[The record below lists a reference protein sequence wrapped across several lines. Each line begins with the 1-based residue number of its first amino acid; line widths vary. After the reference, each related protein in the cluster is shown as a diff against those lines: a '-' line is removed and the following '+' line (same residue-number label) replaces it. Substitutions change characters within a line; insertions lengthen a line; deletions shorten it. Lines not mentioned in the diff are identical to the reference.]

1 MAWPYGMGIAWRV
14 GGPGP
19 IVTVLS
25 NKLEIEHAEEIRA
38 EPTTRSSGGSA
49 NGPAAGGLRPGALLR
64 AYVALTKPRVIEL
77 LLITTLPVMF
87 LAAKGVP
94 PLGKALATFLFGT
107 LSAGAANAINCYI
120 DRDIDAKMRR
130 TRRRPLAR
138 AQVSPRAALTFG
150 IALATLSTAG
160 FLLTVNTLAAAL
172 SVTAILYYVFV
183 YSLLL
188 KRRTSQNVVW
198 GGIAGCMPVLIGW
211 VAVTGSLALP
221 PFLLFGVVFLW
232 TPPHTW
238 TLAMRYR
245 EDYAAA
251 GVPML
256 PVVATERR
264 VIVESL
270 VYTWATVLCSLVLWP
285 VAGMSPFYGAVAV
298 LLGAVILAEVHRL
311 LARAGRGATGVELRP
326 MRFFHLSNVY
336 MALLFSAVAVD
347 PFVVTWLN

>member
-1 MAWPYGMGIAWRV
+1 M
-14 GGPGP
+14 
-19 IVTVLS
+19 TVLS
-25 NKLEIEHAEEIRA
+25 NKLAVELDDEM
-38 EPTTRSSGGSA
+38 
-49 NGPAAGGLRPGALLR
+49 PAAPLLPPAEADRAPARRRPLGALLR

-87 LAAKGVP
+87 LAARGVP
-94 PLGKALATFLFGT
+94 PLGTALATLVFGT

-138 AQVSPRAALTFG
+138 AEVTPTEALVFG
-150 IALATLSTAG
+150 IVLAAASTAG
-160 FLLTVNTLAAAL
+160 FLLTVNALAALL
-172 SVTAILYYVFV
+172 SLSAILFYIFV

-211 VAVTGSLALP
+211 AAVTGGLDWT
-221 PFLLFGVVFLW
+221 PFVLFGVVFLW

-245 EDYAAA
+245 EDYAVAK
-251 GVPML
+251 VPML

-270 VYTWATVLCSLVLWP
+270 IYTWATVACSLVLWP
-285 VAGMSPFYGAVAV
+285 VAGMSPVYGALAV
-298 LLGAVILAEVHRL
+298 VLGAVFLLEGHRL
-311 LARAGRGATGVELRP
+311 LRAVMAGVTGVHLRP

-336 MALLFSAVAVD
+336 LALLFTAVALD
-347 PFVVTWLN
+347 PLFT

>member
-1 MAWPYGMGIAWRV
+1 M
-14 GGPGP
+14 
-19 IVTVLS
+19 TVLS
-25 NKLEIEHAEEIRA
+25 NKLAIELDDEV
-38 EPTTRSSGGSA
+38 
-49 NGPAAGGLRPGALLR
+49 PAAPPPPPAGPERPAGRRPFGALVR

-87 LAAKGVP
+87 LAAGGVP
-94 PLGKALATFLFGT
+94 PLGTALATLAFGT

-138 AQVSPRAALTFG
+138 AQVSPTEALVFGVVLAA
-150 IALATLSTAG
+150 ASTAG
-160 FLLTVNTLAAAL
+160 FALAVNVVAAAMSL
-172 SVTAILYYVFV
+172 FAILFYIFV

-211 VAVTGSLALP
+211 SAITGSLAWT
-221 PFLLFGVVFLW
+221 PFVLFGVVFLW

-245 EDYAAA
+245 EDYAVAN
-251 GVPML
+251 VPML

-270 VYTWATVLCSLVLWP
+270 IYTWATVICSLVLWP
-285 VAGMSPFYGAVAV
+285 VAGMSLVYGALAIV
-298 LLGAVILAEVHRL
+298 LGAVFLLEGHRL
-311 LARAGRGATGVELRP
+311 LRASMAGLTGVHLRP

-336 MALLFSAVAVD
+336 LALLFTAVAVD
-347 PFVVTWLN
+347 PFFT

>member
-1 MAWPYGMGIAWRV
+1 M
-14 GGPGP
+14 
-19 IVTVLS
+19 
-25 NKLEIEHAEEIRA
+25 
-38 EPTTRSSGGSA
+38 
-49 NGPAAGGLRPGALLR
+49 PAAPLLPPAEADRAPARRRPLGALLR

-87 LAAKGVP
+87 LAARGVP
-94 PLGKALATFLFGT
+94 PLGTALATLVFGT

-138 AQVSPRAALTFG
+138 AEVTPTEALVFG
-150 IALATLSTAG
+150 IVLAAASTAG
-160 FLLTVNTLAAAL
+160 FLLTVNALAALL
-172 SVTAILYYVFV
+172 SLSAILFYIFV

-211 VAVTGSLALP
+211 AAVTGGLDWT
-221 PFLLFGVVFLW
+221 PFVLFGVVFLW

-245 EDYAAA
+245 EDYAVAK
-251 GVPML
+251 VPML

-270 VYTWATVLCSLVLWP
+270 IYTWATVACSLVLWP
-285 VAGMSPFYGAVAV
+285 VAGMSPVYGALAV
-298 LLGAVILAEVHRL
+298 VLGAVFLLEGHRL
-311 LARAGRGATGVELRP
+311 LRAVMAGVTGVHLRP

-336 MALLFSAVAVD
+336 LALLFTAVALD
-347 PFVVTWLN
+347 PLFT

>member
-1 MAWPYGMGIAWRV
+1 MDV
-14 GGPGP
+14 DP

-25 NKLEIEHAEEIRA
+25 NKLAVELDDEIPPAPPLPA
-38 EPTTRSSGGSA
+38 APPAGSA
-49 NGPAAGGLRPGALLR
+49 GSAPRTGRRPVGALLR

-87 LAAKGVP
+87 LAAGGVP
-94 PLGKALATFLFGT
+94 PLGTALATLAFGT

-138 AQVSPRAALTFG
+138 AEVSPTEALVFGVVLAA
-150 IALATLSTAG
+150 ASTAG
-160 FLLTVNTLAAAL
+160 FWLAVNALAASL
-172 SVTAILYYVFV
+172 SLFAILFYIFV

-211 VAVTGSLALP
+211 AAITESLAWT
-221 PFLLFGVVFLW
+221 PFVLFGVVFLW

-245 EDYAAA
+245 EDYAVAK
-251 GVPML
+251 VPML

-270 VYTWATVLCSLVLWP
+270 LYTWATVACSVLLWP
-285 VAGMSPFYGAVAV
+285 VAGMSMVYGALALV
-298 LLGAVILAEVHRL
+298 LGAVFLLEGHRL
-311 LARAGRGATGVELRP
+311 LRAARAGVTGVHLRP

-336 MALLFSAVAVD
+336 LALLFTAVALD
-347 PFVVTWLN
+347 PLFT

>member
-1 MAWPYGMGIAWRV
+1 M
-14 GGPGP
+14 
-19 IVTVLS
+19 TVLS
-25 NKLEIEHAEEIRA
+25 NKLAVELDDEI
-38 EPTTRSSGGSA
+38 P
-49 NGPAAGGLRPGALLR
+49 PAPPLPAVPPAGTAGGAAAPAPRSARRPAGDLAR

-87 LAAKGVP
+87 LAAGGVP
-94 PLGKALATFLFGT
+94 PLGTALATLVFGT

-138 AQVSPRAALTFG
+138 AEVSPTEALVFG
-150 IALATLSTAG
+150 VALAAASTVG
-160 FLLTVNTLAAAL
+160 FWLTVNALAASL
-172 SVTAILYYVFV
+172 SLFAILFYVFV

-211 VAVTGSLALP
+211 SAITGSLAWT
-221 PFLLFGVVFLW
+221 PFVLFGVVFLW

-245 EDYAAA
+245 EDYAVAK
-251 GVPML
+251 VPML
-256 PVVATERR
+256 PVVAGERR

-270 VYTWATVLCSLVLWP
+270 LYTWATVACSVLLWP
-285 VAGMSPFYGAVAV
+285 VAGMSMVYGALALV
-298 LLGAVILAEVHRL
+298 LGAVFLLEGHRL
-311 LARAGRGATGVELRP
+311 LRAVRAGVTGVHLRP

-336 MALLFSAVAVD
+336 LALLFTAVALD
-347 PFVVTWLN
+347 PLLV

>member
-1 MAWPYGMGIAWRV
+1 M
-14 GGPGP
+14 
-19 IVTVLS
+19 
-25 NKLEIEHAEEIRA
+25 
-38 EPTTRSSGGSA
+38 SGH
-49 NGPAAGGLRPGALLR
+49 RPFGALLR

-87 LAAKGVP
+87 LAAGGLP
-94 PLGKALATFLFGT
+94 PLGTSLLTLLFGT

-138 AQVSPRAALTFG
+138 AQVTPVEALTFG
-150 IALATLSTAG
+150 ITLAVLSTVG
-160 FLLTVNTLAAAL
+160 FALTVNLLSAAL
-172 SVTAILYYVFV
+172 STGAILFYIFV

-211 VAVTGSLALP
+211 TAVTGELAWT
-221 PFLLFGVVFLW
+221 PFVLFGVVFLW

-245 EDYAAA
+245 EDYAVAK
-251 GVPML
+251 VPML

-264 VIVESL
+264 VVTESL
-270 VYTWATVLCSLVLWP
+270 AYTWATVLCSLLLWP
-285 VAGMSPFYGAVAV
+285 VAGMGPLYGAAALVLGGV
-298 LLGAVILAEVHRL
+298 LLAEGHRL
-311 LARAGRGATGVELRP
+311 LHRARSGVSGLMLRP

-336 MALLFSAVAVD
+336 LALLFTAVAVD
-347 PFVVTWLN
+347 PLLR

>member
-1 MAWPYGMGIAWRV
+1 MPAAPPA
-14 GGPGP
+14 
-19 IVTVLS
+19 
-25 NKLEIEHAEEIRA
+25 
-38 EPTTRSSGGSA
+38 GSA
-49 NGPAAGGLRPGALLR
+49 GSAPRTGRRPVGALLR

-87 LAAKGVP
+87 LAAGGVP
-94 PLGKALATFLFGT
+94 PLGTALATLAFGT

-138 AQVSPRAALTFG
+138 AEVSPTEALVFGVVLAA
-150 IALATLSTAG
+150 ASTAG
-160 FLLTVNTLAAAL
+160 FWLAVNALAASL
-172 SVTAILYYVFV
+172 SLFAILFYIFV

-211 VAVTGSLALP
+211 AAITESLAWT
-221 PFLLFGVVFLW
+221 PFVLFGVVFLW

-245 EDYAAA
+245 EDYAVAK
-251 GVPML
+251 VPML

-270 VYTWATVLCSLVLWP
+270 LYTWATVACSVLLWP
-285 VAGMSPFYGAVAV
+285 VAGMSMVYGALALV
-298 LLGAVILAEVHRL
+298 LGAVFLLEGHRL
-311 LARAGRGATGVELRP
+311 LRAARAGVTGVHLRP

-336 MALLFSAVAVD
+336 LALLFTAVALD
-347 PFVVTWLN
+347 PLFT

>member
-1 MAWPYGMGIAWRV
+1 M
-14 GGPGP
+14 
-19 IVTVLS
+19 TVLS
-25 NKLEIEHAEEIRA
+25 NKRA
-38 EPTTRSSGGSA
+38 VDLDDLADAVPDA
-49 NGPAAGGLRPGALLR
+49 PPPPAAAGAGAPDAARAARRPVGGLVR

-87 LAAKGVP
+87 LAAGGVP
-94 PLGKALATFLFGT
+94 PAGVALATLAFGT

-138 AQVSPRAALTFG
+138 AQSGTRQISPAEALVFGVVLAA
-150 IALATLSTAG
+150 ASTAG
-160 FLLTVNTLAAAL
+160 FALAVNALAAAL
-172 SVTAILYYVFV
+172 SLFAILFYVFV

-211 VAVTGSLALP
+211 AAVTGRLDWT
-221 PFLLFGVVFLW
+221 PFVLFGVVFLW

-245 EDYAAA
+245 EDYAVAK
-251 GVPML
+251 VPML
-256 PVVATERR
+256 PVVATETR

-270 VYTWATVLCSLVLWP
+270 LYTWATVACSLLLWP
-285 VAGMSPFYGAVAV
+285 VAGMSVVYGALAVA
-298 LLGAVILAEVHRL
+298 LGAVFLLEGHRL
-311 LARAGRGATGVELRP
+311 LRASRAGVTGVHLRP

-336 MALLFSAVAVD
+336 LALLFTAVALD
-347 PFVVTWLN
+347 PIFT

>member
-1 MAWPYGMGIAWRV
+1 
-14 GGPGP
+14 
-19 IVTVLS
+19 VTLLS
-25 NKLEIEHAEEIRA
+25 NKLGIEHAEDVPPGA
-38 EPTTRSSGGSA
+38 PA
-49 NGPAAGGLRPGALLR
+49 GPAVEPPTGRRPLGGLVR

-87 LAAKGVP
+87 LAAKGLP
-94 PLGKALATFLFGT
+94 PLGTALATLVFGT
-107 LSAGAANAINCYI
+107 MSAGAANAINCYI

-138 AQVSPRAALTFG
+138 ALVTPAEALTFG
-150 IALATLSTAG
+150 VALGAVSTAG
-160 FLLTVNTLAAAL
+160 FVVAVNALAAAL

-211 VAVTGSLALP
+211 AAVTGSLALA

-245 EDYAAA
+245 DDYAVA

-270 VYTWATVLCSLVLWP
+270 AYTWATVLCSLALWP
-285 VAGMSPFYGAVAV
+285 VAGMSLFYGAVAV
-298 LLGAVILAEVHRL
+298 VLGAVILAEVHRL
-311 LARAGRGATGVELRP
+311 LARVRAGATGVALRP

-336 MALLFSAVAVD
+336 MALLFSAVAAD
-347 PFVVTWLN
+347 PFVAGWLR

>member
-1 MAWPYGMGIAWRV
+1 
-14 GGPGP
+14 
-19 IVTVLS
+19 VTVLS
-25 NKLEIEHAEEIRA
+25 NKLGNELAEEVPPQA
-38 EPTTRSSGGSA
+38 PPEPVPGD
-49 NGPAAGGLRPGALLR
+49 RPFGALVR

-87 LAAKGVP
+87 LAARGLP
-94 PLGKALATFLFGT
+94 PLGTALATMAFGT

-138 AQVSPRAALTFG
+138 AQVTPRAALVFG
-150 IALATLSTAG
+150 VTLAVLSTAG
-160 FLLTVNTLAAAL
+160 FLLTVNVLAAAL
-172 SVTAILYYVFV
+172 SAFAILFYVFV

-211 VAVTGSLALP
+211 AAITGGLAWT
-221 PFLLFGVVFLW
+221 PFVLFGVVFLW

-245 EDYAAA
+245 EDYRIAR
-251 GVPML
+251 VPML

-270 VYTWATVLCSLVLWP
+270 LYTWATVLCSLALWP
-285 VAGMSPFYGAVAV
+285 VAGMSVVYGAVAV
-298 LLGAVILAEVHRL
+298 VLGAVLLAAAHRL
-311 LARAGRGATGVELRP
+311 LSNVQAGVTGIALRP

-336 MALLFSAVAVD
+336 LALLFATVAID
-347 PFVVTWLN
+347 PLFR

>member
-1 MAWPYGMGIAWRV
+1 V
-14 GGPGP
+14 DVDP

-25 NKLEIEHAEEIRA
+25 NKRA
-38 EPTTRSSGGSA
+38 VDLDDLADAVPAAATPPAVAGSA
-49 NGPAAGGLRPGALLR
+49 APVARRPLGALLR

-87 LAAKGVP
+87 LAAGGVP
-94 PLGKALATFLFGT
+94 PAGIALATLVFGT

-138 AQVSPRAALTFG
+138 AQVSPAEALVFGVVLAA
-150 IALATLSTAG
+150 ASTVG
-160 FLLTVNTLAAAL
+160 FALTVNLL
-172 SVTAILYYVFV
+172 SASLSLFAILFYIFV
-183 YSLLL
+183 YSLVL

-211 VAVTGSLALP
+211 AAITGRLDWA
-221 PFLLFGVVFLW
+221 PFVLFGVVFLW

-245 EDYAAA
+245 EDYAVAK
-251 GVPML
+251 VPML

-264 VIVESL
+264 VIMESL
-270 VYTWATVLCSLVLWP
+270 AYTWATVACSLLLWP
-285 VAGMSPFYGAVAV
+285 VAGMSVVYGGLAAALGAV
-298 LLGAVILAEVHRL
+298 LLLEGHRL
-311 LARAGRGATGVELRP
+311 MRGVRAGLTGVHLRP

-336 MALLFSAVAVD
+336 LALLFTAVALD
-347 PFVVTWLN
+347 PIFT

>member
-1 MAWPYGMGIAWRV
+1 M
-14 GGPGP
+14 
-19 IVTVLS
+19 TVLS
-25 NKLEIEHAEEIRA
+25 NKLGIEHAQEMPPTAPA
-38 EPTTRSSGGSA
+38 EAVTEA
-49 NGPAAGGLRPGALLR
+49 PGRRLGASLR

-87 LAAKGVP
+87 LAAKGLP
-94 PLGKALATFLFGT
+94 PVGTALATLIFGT

-138 AQVSPRAALTFG
+138 AQVRPGAALIFG
-150 IALATLSTAG
+150 ITLAVLSTAG
-160 FLLTVNTLAAAL
+160 FVVTVNALAAAL
-172 SVTAILYYVFV
+172 SASAILYYVFV

-211 VAVTGSLALP
+211 VAVTGSLALT

-256 PVVATERR
+256 PVVAGERR

-270 VYTWATVLCSLVLWP
+270 VYTWATVLCSLALWP
-285 VAGMSPFYGAVAV
+285 VAGMSVFYGAVAV
-298 LLGAVILAEVHRL
+298 VLGGVILAEVHRL
-311 LARAGRGATGVELRP
+311 LNRARAGATGVALRP

-336 MALLFSAVAVD
+336 VALLFSAVAVD
-347 PFVVTWLN
+347 PFVATWLS

>member
-1 MAWPYGMGIAWRV
+1 M
-14 GGPGP
+14 
-19 IVTVLS
+19 TVLS
-25 NKLEIEHAEEIRA
+25 NKLAVELDDEIPPAPPLPA
-38 EPTTRSSGGSA
+38 APPAGSA
-49 NGPAAGGLRPGALLR
+49 GSAPRTGRRPVGALLR

-87 LAAKGVP
+87 LAAGGVP
-94 PLGKALATFLFGT
+94 PLGTALATLAFGT

-138 AQVSPRAALTFG
+138 AEVSPTEALVFGVVLAA
-150 IALATLSTAG
+150 ASTAG
-160 FLLTVNTLAAAL
+160 FWLAVNALAASL
-172 SVTAILYYVFV
+172 SLFAILFYIFV

-211 VAVTGSLALP
+211 AAITESLAWT
-221 PFLLFGVVFLW
+221 PFVLFGVVFLW

-245 EDYAAA
+245 EDYAVAK
-251 GVPML
+251 VPML

-270 VYTWATVLCSLVLWP
+270 LYTWATVACSVLLWP
-285 VAGMSPFYGAVAV
+285 VAGMSMVYGALALV
-298 LLGAVILAEVHRL
+298 LGAVFLLEGHRL
-311 LARAGRGATGVELRP
+311 LRAARAGVTGVHLRP

-336 MALLFSAVAVD
+336 LALLFTAVALD
-347 PFVVTWLN
+347 PLFT

>member
-1 MAWPYGMGIAWRV
+1 M
-14 GGPGP
+14 
-19 IVTVLS
+19 TVLS
-25 NKLEIEHAEEIRA
+25 NKLGVELTEEMPEA
-38 EPTTRSSGGSA
+38 SLAPPE
-49 NGPAAGGLRPGALLR
+49 AAAATVAGRRPVGALVR

-87 LAAKGVP
+87 LAARGVP
-94 PLGKALATFLFGT
+94 PLGLALATLLFGT
-107 LSAGAANAINCYI
+107 MSAGAANAINCYI

-138 AQVSPRAALTFG
+138 AQVSPAEALVFG
-150 IALATLSTAG
+150 IVLAVGSTVG
-160 FLLTVNTLAAAL
+160 FALTVNVFAAAL
-172 SVTAILYYVFV
+172 SVFAILFYIFV

-211 VAVTGSLALP
+211 AAITESLGWT
-221 PFLLFGVVFLW
+221 PFVMFGVVFLW

-245 EDYAAA
+245 EDYKLAK
-251 GVPML
+251 VPML

-264 VIVESL
+264 VVVESL
-270 VYTWATVLCSLVLWP
+270 LYTWATVACSLLLWP
-285 VAGMSPFYGAVAV
+285 VAGMGPVYGAVAV
-298 LLGAVILAEVHRL
+298 VLGAVFLLEGHRL
-311 LARAGRGATGVELRP
+311 LRAVRAGVTGVHLRP

-336 MALLFSAVAVD
+336 LALLFTAVAID
-347 PFVVTWLN
+347 PMLF